1 MITEVGIHMEF
12 VIVTGISGAGK
23 TSVLHA
29 LEDIGFYCVDNI
41 PPSLLNT
48 FYELCEKSSDERMK
62 RAAVVLDA
70 RMGNSFDEFTSA
82 IETLTH
88 EQHRYKILFLD
99 ASNEVILRR
108 FRATRRRHPL
118 FPDSTMYTIEEAVN
132 AERNLFAKIKMSSD
146 YLIDTTFLSSG
157 QLKERIATLFLE
169 NELSMLSITCMSFGF
184 KYGVPTEADLMF
196 DVRCLPNPF
205 YIQEL
210 KYQTGLDEPVR
221 EYVMK
226 WEQTQTVLKKMFDF
240 IDYTLPLYKDEGKS
254 QLVIAIGCTGGKHR
268 SVALT
273 QALYKHLSEGK
284 NKVAVHHRD
293 IEKL

>member
-1 MITEVGIHMEF
+1 MEF

-23 TSVLHA
+23 TSALHI

-41 PPSLLNT
+41 PPALLTT

-62 RAAVVLDA
+62 RAAVVLDI
-70 RMGNSFDEFTSA
+70 RMGNSFEDFATA
-82 IETLTH
+82 VNKLRKDDH
-88 EQHRYKILFLD
+88 KYKVLFLD
-99 ASNEVILRR
+99 ASNDVILRR
-108 FRATRRRHPL
+108 FRATRRKHPL
-118 FPDSTMYTIEEAVN
+118 FPDSSLYTIEEAV
-132 AERNLFAKIKMSSD
+132 AIERELLGKLRMTSD

-157 QLKERIATLFLE
+157 QLKERIAALFMGGDISS
-169 NELSMLSITCMSFGF
+169 LSVTCMSFGF

-205 YIQEL
+205 YIEEL

-226 WEQTQTVLKKMFDF
+226 WKQTQAVLEKMMDF
-240 IDYTLPLYKDEGKS
+240 VDYTLPLYKDEGKS
-254 QLVIAIGCTGGKHR
+254 QLLIAIGCTGGKHR

-273 QALYKHLSEGK
+273 QALYNHLSERK
-284 NKVAVHHRD
+284 NKVTVHHRD
-293 IEKL
+293 IEKA